1 MSTTASTATAT
12 STLACKNLYDTPN
25 KDATCGLSYSK
36 KHIQIMKECCGDAQI
51 VSYFDNCGLYCVA
64 LGQTT
69 DELQKCMWNHGA
81 AWEAP
86 FCSNTTG
93 TSLTADPK
101 IPATAKATVISN
113 DKDGDDDD
121 DDDDGDKDSDSSG
134 TKSASSADSTNTNN
148 AVPTVAP
155 PSISKMGL
163 AIGAL
168 LLSSLT
174 LGAFQI

>member
-1 MSTTASTATAT
+1 MSNTVSTATAT

-25 KDATCGLSYSK
+25 KDATCGLSYNK
-36 KHIQIMKECCGDAQI
+36 KHIQIMKECCGEAQI

-69 DELQKCMWNHGA
+69 AELQKCMWDQGA

-93 TSLTADPK
+93 ASLTADPK

-113 DKDGDDDD
+113 DKDDDDD
-121 DDDDGDKDSDSSG
+121 DDDDGDKDSSTSG
-134 TKSASSADSTNTNN
+134 TRSASSADSTNTDN
-148 AVPTVAP
+148 AGPTVAP
-155 PSISKMGL
+155 PSITKMGL

>member
-1 MSTTASTATAT
+1 MSTTVSTATAT

-36 KHIQIMKECCGDAQI
+36 KHIEIMKDCCGEDQI

-69 DELQKCMWNHGA
+69 AELQKCMWDKGA

-113 DKDGDDDD
+113 G
-121 DDDDGDKDSDSSG
+121 DDDDGDDDKDSKDSDSSG
-134 TKSASSADSTNTNN
+134 TKSASSADSTNTDN
-148 AVPTVAP
+148 AAPNVAP
-155 PSISKMGL
+155 PSMSKMGF
-163 AIGAL
+163 AIGVL
-168 LLSSLT
+168 L
-174 LGAFQI
+174 

>member
-36 KHIQIMKECCGDAQI
+36 KHIQVMKECCGDAQI

-69 DELQKCMWNHGA
+69 AELQKCMWDQGA

-113 DKDGDDDD
+113 DKDDDD

-134 TKSASSADSTNTNN
+134 TKSASGADSTNTDN
-148 AVPTVAP
+148 AAPTLAA
-155 PSISKMGL
+155 PSISKMGI
-163 AIGAL
+163 AIGVL

-174 LGAFQI
+174 VGAFQI

>member
-1 MSTTASTATAT
+1 MSTTVSSAAPTG
-12 STLACKNLYDTPN
+12 TLACRNLYDTPN
-25 KDATCGLSYSK
+25 KDATCGLSYSD
-36 KHIQIMKECCGDAQI
+36 KHIDIMKECCGDAQI

-69 DELQKCMWNHGA
+69 GELQKCMWDNGA

-93 TSLTADPK
+93 TSLTTDPK
-101 IPATAKATVISN
+101 IPATARATVISN
-113 DKDGDDDD
+113 DDKDDD
-121 DDDDGDKDSDSSG
+121 DKDSDSTSTRSSSG
-134 TKSASSADSTNTNN
+134 AASTSTDN
-148 AVPTVAP
+148 AAPNMTP
-155 PSISKMGL
+155 PSINKMGL

>member
-25 KDATCGLSYSK
+25 KDATCGLAYSK
-36 KHIQIMKECCGDAQI
+36 KNIQIMKECCGDAQI

-69 DELQKCMWNHGA
+69 AELQKCMWDQGA
-81 AWEAP
+81 AWEDP

-93 TSLTADPK
+93 ASLTADPK
-101 IPATAKATVISN
+101 IPATARATVISN
-113 DKDGDDDD
+113 DKDDDDD

-134 TKSASSADSTNTNN
+134 TTTASSADSTNTDN
-148 AVPTVAP
+148 AAPAVAP
-155 PSISKMGL
+155 PSISKMGF

>member
-1 MSTTASTATAT
+1 MSSTASTATAT

-69 DELQKCMWNHGA
+69 AELQKCMWDQGA
-81 AWEAP
+81 AWGAP
-86 FCSNTTG
+86 FCSNTKG

-113 DKDGDDDD
+113 DKDDDDD
-121 DDDDGDKDSDSSG
+121 DDDDGDKDSDRSG
-134 TKSASSADSTNTNN
+134 TKSASSPDSTSTDN
-148 AVPTVAP
+148 AAPTVAP
-155 PSISKMGL
+155 PSMNKMGL

>member
-69 DELQKCMWNHGA
+69 AELQKCMWDQGA

-113 DKDGDDDD
+113 DKD

-134 TKSASSADSTNTNN
+134 TKSASGADSTNTDN
-148 AVPTVAP
+148 AAPTLAA
-155 PSISKMGL
+155 PSISKMGI
-163 AIGAL
+163 AIGVL